1 LLATGSLN
9 RLRSLKAVQ
18 SVEGA
23 RLGLRSSAP
32 APSASAF
39 SGSPWPHSIVF
50 AHRGAQRI
58 QQALI
63 YDTTG
68 LPGGRLLRFLTT
80 LITTAAG
87 LGLLYVLAV

>member
-1 LLATGSLN
+1 M
-9 RLRSLKAVQ
+9 Q

-23 RLGLRSSAP
+23 PRVCGPGARANSIGLPGLALAARLS
-32 APSASAF
+32 
-39 SGSPWPHSIVF
+39 VF

-63 YDTTG
+63 YYTTG
-68 LPGGRLLRFLTT
+68 LPGGRLLRFLAT
-80 LITTAAG
+80 LITTAAA